1 VSDSPK
7 PEVKEKRCTCTRCKH
22 DQRVRGVIRRGDKF
36 EMRAMIRE
44 LHQINTDLGEE
55 LDDLEEVLHRIT
67 CNCDHDKDEKP
78 QVVN

>member
-7 PEVKEKRCTCTRCKH
+7 PEAKEKRCNCPRCRQ
-22 DQRVRGVIRRGDKF
+22 DTRVRGVIRRGDKF

-44 LHQINTDLGEE
+44 LHELCTNLGEE
-55 LDDLEEVLHRIT
+55 LDDLEEVLHRLT
-67 CNCDHDKDEKP
+67 CNCDHENDEKP